1 MPGLIKRR
9 KKLGS
14 RVNLSEAKLSKP
26 KPMEGEDSMAPE
38 KELADEGEM
47 TRRSKQVVLSS
58 LRKADSFRLFGKE
71 FRVDVV
77 EGDKVT
83 VRNLETQD
91 VRSFKPSLKVM
102 PA

>member
-1 MPGLIKRR
+1 MPGLIKGR

-14 RVNLSEAKLSKP
+14 RVKLSEAKLGKP
-26 KPMEGEDSMAPE
+26 KPVEGEDSMAPG

-47 TRRSKQVVLSS
+47 TRRNKQVVLGS
-58 LRKADSFRLFGKE
+58 LKKGDSFRLFGKE

-102 PA
+102 SA